1 MIRRKKF
8 DYSLVIAL
16 TCFVM
21 LFFGTGLANS
31 PASLYLVPV
40 TEHFG
45 FSRGDYSIVYAIVSI
60 TMLIFQLLFGAFEKR
75 WGIRA
80 LVSIGVLAMPLG
92 YLIYAQA
99 SSLPIFYLGAAFV
112 GFGMAFASSMSASIL
127 IYNWFK
133 DNQGFIFGAISA
145 GTGFGGSLFII
156 LVGNA
161 IASRGFKAAFLLTTI
176 TQLAS
181 ALFVIIFLRSKPKQA
196 QELAQAEVETLSK
209 PHEIASI
216 KEFFKRPE
224 NLIGI
229 IAIFLIGITLHPVY
243 LVVPAYLIEKGFDP
257 IFAANTASAI
267 FFVLAFAK
275 IVIGFLNDRLGI
287 RFSLN
292 VGVGAFAI
300 AALILA
306 TLTQTWLVWVFVLFF
321 GLSLSTLAVLIPLFA
336 RALLGSENFSRYL
349 GLFVAAMSAGFTI
362 GSPISNYIFDATG
375 TYKVIIIIYAALSL
389 LGLFLANL
397 SLNKKARADLAL
409 AE

>member
-21 LFFGTGLANS
+21 LFFGAGLANS

-40 TEHFG
+40 TEHYG
-45 FSRGDYSIVYAIVSI
+45 FSRGDFSIVYAIVSI

-161 IASRGFKAAFLLTTI
+161 IASRGFKAAFLLTAMI
-176 TQLAS
+176 QVGA
-181 ALFVIIFLRSKPKQA
+181 ALLVISFIRSKPKQTGNGEVA
-196 QELAQAEVETLSK
+196 QTLVK
-209 PHEIASI
+209 PHHVATGKEIFA
-216 KEFFKRPE
+216 KPE
-224 NLIGI
+224 NRLGI
-229 IAIFLIGITLHPVY
+229 LAILLIGITLHPVY

-257 IFAANTASAI
+257 LFSANIASAI

-275 IVIGFLNDRLGI
+275 IIIGYLNDRLGI
-287 RFSLN
+287 RLSLN
-292 VGVGAFAI
+292 ISVGAFII

-306 TLTQTWLVWVFVLFF
+306 TIAQSWLVWAFVLLF

-362 GSPISNYIFDATG
+362 GSPISNYVFDATG
-375 TYKVIIIIYAALSL
+375 TYTGVILVYAALAL
-389 LGLFLANL
+389 LGLVLANL
-397 SLNKKARADLAL
+397 SLNKKARADLTL

>member
-161 IASRGFKAAFLLTTI
+161 IASRGFKAAFLLTAMI
-176 TQLAS
+176 QVGA
-181 ALFVIIFLRSKPKQA
+181 ALLVISFIRSKPKQTGNGEVA
-196 QELAQAEVETLSK
+196 QTLVK
-209 PHEIASI
+209 PHHVATGKEIFA
-216 KEFFKRPE
+216 KPE
-224 NLIGI
+224 NRLGI
-229 IAIFLIGITLHPVY
+229 LAILLIGITLHPVY

-257 IFAANTASAI
+257 LFSANIASAI

-275 IVIGFLNDRLGI
+275 IIIGYLNDRLGI
-287 RFSLN
+287 RLSLN
-292 VGVGAFAI
+292 ISVGAFII

-306 TLTQTWLVWVFVLFF
+306 TIAQSWLVWAFVLLF

-362 GSPISNYIFDATG
+362 GSPISNYVFDATG
-375 TYKVIIIIYAALSL
+375 TYTGVILVYAALAL
-389 LGLFLANL
+389 LGLVLANL
-397 SLNKKARADLAL
+397 SLNKKARADLTL